1 MQHME
6 VQAPMKRFSFG
17 KSLKARLLTGG
28 ILMIVIPLSV
38 SGAISWWKADR
49 SLTEAGQ
56 GMLQEMSEGAGNLVR
71 VIADKELKLARELAT
86 RPDTIQ
92 AAEKQSASFSETL
105 KHFAAVSGDYQV
117 VYGLDPSGKGFAD
130 SHGGKNIGINL
141 GDRDYFKKA
150 KAEMK
155 PVVGDMILA
164 KTTGKPVLP
173 FCVPIVKDGKFLGA
187 IATIMTTDALSAR
200 FAEIKVGKTGYA
212 SVINRDGMV
221 MIHPKAEAVFK
232 LDVSKLEEM
241 KDLWALV
248 QSQKAGFAGYTYGG
262 QKKIAAVSPVQVNG
276 WASLTVMDLDEAVS
290 GAREIRNALALTG
303 ALLLA
308 LSAGLTLLFARGIA
322 DPVARAAAEIHEAAA
337 QVSSAASQVAASS
350 QHLAEG
356 ASEQASSL
364 EETAASMEEMS
375 SMTKQN
381 ADNSQSA
388 NALMGS
394 TKDAVVKA
402 EDSMQELVR
411 SMDAIRKASEE
422 TSKIIRTID
431 EIAFQTNLLALNAAV
446 EAARAGEAG
455 AGFAVVASEVRNLAM
470 RAAESAKLTST
481 LIETTTTRVK
491 EGSALVSKTTDA
503 FAELNRNA
511 EKVSGLV
518 AEIAAASQEQARGID
533 QVGGAITEMDKVVQ
547 QTAANAEESAS
558 ASEELNAQAGQMQ
571 SVAETLMR
579 IVAGEA
585 SGAAEAK
592 PAAAPAG
599 VAAKI
604 AAAVR
609 IARPQKAEEVI
620 PLERGGGFKDF

>member
-1 MQHME
+1 ME
-6 VQAPMKRFSFG
+6 VQELMKRFSFV
-17 KSLKARLLTGG
+17 KSLKARLLVGG
-28 ILMIVIPLSV
+28 TLMIVIPLSV

-49 SLTEAGQ
+49 SLTEANQ
-56 GMLQEMSEGAGNLVR
+56 GMLYEMSEGAGNLVR

-92 AAEKQSASFSETL
+92 AAEKQSAAFSEVL

-130 SHGGKNIGINL
+130 SHGGKNIGIYL

-155 PVVGDMILA
+155 PVVGDMVLA
-164 KTTGKPVLP
+164 KTTGRPVLP
-173 FCVPIVKDGKFLGA
+173 FCVPIVKDGRFIGA

-212 SVINRDGMV
+212 SVINREGMV

-241 KDLWALV
+241 KDLWTLV
-248 QSQKAGFAGYTYGG
+248 QSQKPGFAQYTYGG

-276 WASLTVMDLDEAVS
+276 WAALTVMDLDEAVS

-364 EETAASMEEMS
+364 EETAASMEEIS
-375 SMTKQN
+375 SMTRQN

-388 NALMGS
+388 NALMVS
-394 TKDAVVKA
+394 TKNAVEKA
-402 EDSMQELVR
+402 EGSMQDLVR
-411 SMDAIRKASEE
+411 SMDAIQQASEE
-422 TSKIIRTID
+422 TGKIIKTID

-470 RAAESAKLTST
+470 RAAESAKMTAT
-481 LIETTTTRVK
+481 LIETTTARVR
-491 EGSALVSKTTDA
+491 EGSALAAKTTDA
-503 FAELNRNA
+503 FAELNLNA

-518 AEIAAASQEQARGID
+518 AEIAAASQEQARGIG
-533 QVGGAITEMDKVVQ
+533 QVGSAITEMDKVVQ

-571 SVAETLMR
+571 AVAETLMR
-579 IVAGEA
+579 IVVGSAA
-585 SGAAEAK
+585 GAAETK
-592 PAAAPAG
+592 PVAAATG
-599 VAAKI
+599 LVAKI
-604 AAAVR
+604 SGTMGIGKAK
-609 IARPQKAEEVI
+609 KAEEVI
-620 PLERGGGFKDF
+620 PLERDGGFKDF

>member
-1 MQHME
+1 
-6 VQAPMKRFSFG
+6 
-17 KSLKARLLTGG
+17 
-28 ILMIVIPLSV
+28 MIVIPLSI

-49 SLTEAGQ
+49 ALTNAGQ
-56 GMLQEMSEGAGNLVR
+56 EMLKELSEGAANLLR
-71 VIADKELKLARELAT
+71 VIDDKELKLTRELAT

-92 AAEKQSASFSETL
+92 AAEKQSAAFSETL
-105 KHFAAVSGDYQV
+105 KHFAASSGDYQV
-117 VYGLDPSGKGFAD
+117 IYGLDPSGKGFAD
-130 SHGGKNIGINL
+130 SHGGKNIGIDL

-155 PVVGDMILA
+155 PIVGDMVLA

-173 FCVPIVKDGKFLGA
+173 FCVPIVKDGKFIGA

-200 FAEIKVGKTGYA
+200 FAEMKVGKTGYA
-212 SVINRDGMV
+212 SVINREGMV

-232 LDVSKLEEM
+232 LDISKLEEM

-248 QSQKAGFAGYTYGG
+248 KSEKAGLAGYTYNGS
-262 QKKIAAVSPVQVNG
+262 KKIAAVSPVQTNG
-276 WASLTVMDLDEAVS
+276 WAALTVMDLDEATS
-290 GAREIRNALALTG
+290 DARELRNVLALA
-303 ALLLA
+303 ALLLLA
-308 LSAGLTLLFARGIA
+308 VSAALTLLFARRVA
-322 DPVARAAAEIHEAAA
+322 DPVARAADEIHEAASQIA
-337 QVSSAASQVAASS
+337 SASSQVASSS

-364 EETAASMEEMS
+364 EETSASMEEMS

-388 NALMGS
+388 NSLMGC
-394 TKDAVVKA
+394 TKGAVTKA
-402 EDSMQELVR
+402 EGSMQELVN

-422 TSKIIRTID
+422 TGKIIKTID

-455 AGFAVVASEVRNLAM
+455 AGFAVVASEVRNLAL
-470 RAAESAKLTST
+470 RAAESAKMTAT
-481 LIETTTTRVK
+481 LIETTTARVR
-491 EGSALVSKTTDA
+491 EGTSLVGKTNDA

-533 QVGGAITEMDKVVQ
+533 QVGSAIVEMDKVVQ

-571 SVAETLMR
+571 AVADTLMR
-579 IVAGEA
+579 IVNGSANGTAPRETDPSA
-585 SGAAEAK
+585 PSPGSKSGAA
-592 PAAAPAG
+592 
-599 VAAKI
+599 
-604 AAAVR
+604 
-609 IARPQKAEEVI
+609 ARRLSSLVGLGNRKKAEEVI
-620 PLERGGGFKDF
+620 PMERDGNFKDF

>member
-1 MQHME
+1 ME
-6 VQAPMKRFSFG
+6 VQARMKRFSFG
-17 KSLKARLLTGG
+17 KSLKARLVTGG
-28 ILMIVIPLSV
+28 ILMIVVPLSV

-49 SLTEAGQ
+49 ALTEAGQ
-56 GMLQEMSEGAGNLVR
+56 SMLQEISEGAGNLVR
-71 VIADKELKLARELAT
+71 VIADKELKLAHELAA

-92 AAEKQSASFSETL
+92 AAEKQSASFSEVL

-117 VYGLDPSGKGFAD
+117 VYALDPSGRGFAD
-130 SHGGKNIGINL
+130 SHGGKNIGIDL

-155 PVVGDMILA
+155 PVVGDMVLA

-212 SVINRDGMV
+212 SVINREGMV

-248 QSQKAGFAGYTYGG
+248 QAQKPGLADYTYGG
-262 QKKIAAVSPVQVNG
+262 RKKIAAVSPVQVNG
-276 WASLTVMDLDEAVS
+276 WAALSVMDLDEAVS
-290 GAREIRNALALTG
+290 GAHEIRNVLALTG
-303 ALLLA
+303 VSLLVV
-308 LSAGLTLLFARGIA
+308 SVGLTLLFARGIA

-388 NALMGS
+388 DALMGF
-394 TKDAVVKA
+394 TRGAVEKA
-402 EDSMQELVR
+402 EASMQELVR
-411 SMDAIRKASEE
+411 SMDAISKASEE
-422 TSKIIRTID
+422 TGKIIKTID

-470 RAAESAKLTST
+470 RAAESAKLTAT
-481 LIETTTTRVK
+481 LIESTASRVK

-518 AEIAAASQEQARGID
+518 AEIAAASQEQTRGID
-533 QVGGAITEMDKVVQ
+533 QVSSAITEMDKVVQ

-571 SVAETLMR
+571 AVAETLMR
-579 IVAGEA
+579 IVTGSTAGAAAATPGSDAAGLAEKI
-585 SGAAEAK
+585 SGAMGIGK
-592 PAAAPAG
+592 T
-599 VAAKI
+599 K
-604 AAAVR
+604 
-609 IARPQKAEEVI
+609 KAEEVI
-620 PLERGGGFKDF
+620 PPEREGGFKDF

>member
-1 MQHME
+1 
-6 VQAPMKRFSFG
+6 MKMFSFG
-17 KSLKARLLTGG
+17 KSLKARLMWGG
-28 ILMIVIPLSV
+28 ILLIVIPLSI

-49 SLTEAGQ
+49 ALTSAGQ
-56 GMLQEMSEGAGNLVR
+56 EMLKELSEGAANLVR
-71 VIADKELKLARELAT
+71 VIDDKELKLARELAT

-105 KHFAAVSGDYQV
+105 KHFAAASGDYQV
-117 VYGLDPSGKGFAD
+117 VYSLDPSGKGFAD
-130 SHGGKNIGINL
+130 SHGGKNIGIDL

-155 PVVGDMILA
+155 PVVGDMVLA

-173 FCVPIVKDGKFLGA
+173 FCVPIVKDGKFIGA

-200 FAEIKVGKTGYA
+200 FAEIKVGNTGYA
-212 SVINRDGMV
+212 SVINREGMI

-232 LDVSKLEEM
+232 LDISKLEDM

-248 QSQKAGFAGYTYGG
+248 KSEKAGLAGYTYNGV
-262 QKKIAAVSPVQVNG
+262 KKIAAVSPVQTNG
-276 WASLTVMDLDEAVS
+276 WAALTVMDLDEAT
-290 GAREIRNALALTG
+290 GEARELRNVLAFAGL
-303 ALLLA
+303 LLLA
-308 LSAGLTLLFARGIA
+308 GSIVLTLLFARRVA
-322 DPVARAAAEIHEAAA
+322 DPVARAADEIHEAAA
-337 QVSSAASQVAASS
+337 QISSASSQVASSS

-364 EETAASMEEMS
+364 EETSASMEEMS
-375 SMTKQN
+375 SMTMQN

-388 NALMGS
+388 NSLMS
-394 TKDAVVKA
+394 CTKGAVNKA
-402 EDSMQELVR
+402 ETSMQELVS

-422 TSKIIRTID
+422 TGKIIKTID

-481 LIETTTTRVK
+481 LIETTTARVR
-491 EGSALVSKTTDA
+491 EGAALVGKTNDA

-511 EKVSGLV
+511 EKVSDLV
-518 AEIAAASQEQARGID
+518 AEIAAASQEQARGIG
-533 QVGGAITEMDKVVQ
+533 QVSSAIVEMDKVVQ

-571 SVAETLMR
+571 AVAETLMQ
-579 IVAGEA
+579 IVDG
-585 SGAAEAK
+585 SAK
-592 PAAAPAG
+592 
-599 VAAKI
+599 VAASK
-604 AAAVR
+604 ALAPSASSPRKESGPV
-609 IARPQKAEEVI
+609 ARTFSSMVGLGKGKKAEEVI
-620 PLERGGGFKDF
+620 PLERDGNFKDF

>member
-1 MQHME
+1 MNM
-6 VQAPMKRFSFG
+6 FSFG
-17 KSLKARLLTGG
+17 KSLKAKLLWGG
-28 ILMIVIPLSV
+28 ILMILIPLSI

-49 SLTEAGQ
+49 ALTSAGQ
-56 GMLQEMSEGAGNLVR
+56 EMLKEMSEGAANLVR
-71 VIADKELKLARELAT
+71 VIDDKELKLARELAT

-105 KHFAAVSGDYQV
+105 KNFAAASGDYQV

-130 SHGGKNIGINL
+130 SHGGKNIGIDL

-155 PVVGDMILA
+155 PVVGDMVLA

-173 FCVPIVKDGKFLGA
+173 FCVPIMKDGKFIGA

-200 FAEIKVGKTGYA
+200 FAEMKVGKTGYA
-212 SVINRDGMV
+212 SVINREGMV

-232 LDVSKLEEM
+232 LDISKLEDM

-248 QSQKAGFAGYTYGG
+248 KSEKAGLAGYTYNGS
-262 QKKIAAVSPVQVNG
+262 KKIAAVSPVQTNG
-276 WASLTVMDLDEAVS
+276 WAALTVMDLDEAT
-290 GAREIRNALALTG
+290 GEARELRNVLALA
-303 ALLLA
+303 ALLLLA
-308 LSAGLTLLFARGIA
+308 VSAFLTLLFARRVA
-322 DPVARAAAEIHEAAA
+322 DPVARAAEEIHEAAS
-337 QVSSAASQVAASS
+337 QISSASSQVASSS

-364 EETAASMEEMS
+364 EETSASMEEMS

-388 NALMGS
+388 NSLMGC
-394 TKDAVVKA
+394 TKNAVTKA
-402 EDSMQELVR
+402 EGSMQELVN
-411 SMDAIRKASEE
+411 SMEAIRQASEE
-422 TSKIIRTID
+422 TGKIIKTID

-455 AGFAVVASEVRNLAM
+455 AGFAVVASEVRNLAL
-470 RAAESAKLTST
+470 RAAESAKMTAT
-481 LIETTTTRVK
+481 LIETTTARVR
-491 EGSALVSKTTDA
+491 EGTSLVGKTNDA

-533 QVGGAITEMDKVVQ
+533 QVGSAIVEMDRVVQ

-571 SVAETLMR
+571 SVADTLMR
-579 IVAGEA
+579 IVNGSANGTNSRELA
-585 SGAAEAK
+585 PATLSPGTKSGAVTRRLSSLVGPGNRK
-592 PAAAPAG
+592 
-599 VAAKI
+599 
-604 AAAVR
+604 
-609 IARPQKAEEVI
+609 QAEEVI
-620 PLERGGGFKDF
+620 PMERDGNFKDF